1 MVVIICKSNII
12 FYCNNIMD
20 IKDFARQVKAKRG
33 ELDTLMRRNLPVI
46 AGRMAKDH
54 FQDNF
59 RKGGFVNNGLE
70 KWKPTRRQ
78 GVAAGAAGKY
88 GPLLSS
94 RDNLYR
100 SLVYRPSV
108 RKVTI
113 STPVSYAAVHNDGGT
128 VHPTV
133 TPKMRKFAWR
143 KYYEAGGGNSGQ
155 EDPPQAT
162 PWKQLALTK
171 KQKLSINIPQR
182 KFIGASAELEKKIN
196 RLLQSHVDKIL
207 KR

>member
-1 MVVIICKSNII
+1 M
-12 FYCNNIMD
+12 
-20 IKDFARQVKAKRG
+20 AETQKAIDKFFESGAPRLVG
-33 ELDTLMRRNLPVI
+33 ELAVS
-46 AGRMAKDH
+46 H
-54 FQDNF
+54 FKENF

-70 KWKPTRRQ
+70 KWKPTKRQ

-94 RDNLYR
+94 NDNLYR
-100 SLVYRPSV
+100 SIFYRPSV

-113 STPVSYAAVHNDGGT
+113 STPVSYAAIHNDGGT

>member
-1 MVVIICKSNII
+1 M
-12 FYCNNIMD
+12 
-20 IKDFARQVKAKRG
+20 AEAQKAIDKFFESGAPRLVG
-33 ELDTLMRRNLPVI
+33 ELAVS
-46 AGRMAKDH
+46 H
-54 FQDNF
+54 FKENF

-78 GVAAGAAGKY
+78 GTAAGAAGQR

-94 RDNLYR
+94 NDNLYR
-100 SLVYRPSV
+100 SLAYRPSV

-162 PWKQLALTK
+162 PWKHTLSAVFMKHTTSSQREKTALSK
-171 KQKLSINIPQR
+171 PPSIRIEATSDLN
-182 KFIGASAELEKKIN
+182 
-196 RLLQSHVDKIL
+196 
-207 KR
+207 

>member
-1 MVVIICKSNII
+1 MTPQN
-12 FYCNNIMD
+12 YAQQM
-20 IKDFARQVKAKRG
+20 AEAQKAIDKFFESGAPRLVG
-33 ELDTLMRRNLPVI
+33 ELAVS
-46 AGRMAKDH
+46 H
-54 FQDNF
+54 FKENF

-78 GVAAGAAGKY
+78 GTAAGAAGQR

-94 RDNLYR
+94 NDNLYR
-100 SLVYRPSV
+100 SLAYRPSV

-162 PWKQLALTK
+162 PWKHTLSAVFMKHTTSSQREKTALSK
-171 KQKLSINIPQR
+171 PPSIRIEATSDLN
-182 KFIGASAELEKKIN
+182 
-196 RLLQSHVDKIL
+196 
-207 KR
+207 